1 MRFGLGCA
9 SHQPRRASPKSFASA
24 LRHPGAPTLGRRP
37 RARVRCCS
45 SQAMTLSRHTDATRR
60 QHIFASDAR
69 KSGCLRRGGPSSIW
83 RSRVPAAHWGP
94 PRRRTLP
101 HRPRTQREGA
111 SPARPRLAP
120 VALIVDPQRA
130 VSVWQDHRKLA
141 SRRPLSRR
149 TSLALGPLTLG
160 PACLLKS
167 NSSAVT
173 AICPHCTEHEF
184 LRFAARFVPSQ
195 TRLQGGRPNANR
207 SCGEGTAKFL

>member
-9 SHQPRRASPKSFASA
+9 SQQPRRASPKSFASA

-37 RARVRCCS
+37 RDRVRCCS

-120 VALIVDPQRA
+120 VAPHRNA
-130 VSVWQDHRKLA
+130 WQDHRKLA
-141 SRRPLSRR
+141 SRPPLSRR
-149 TSLALGPLTLG
+149 TSLTLGPLTLG
-160 PACLLKS
+160 PACLLMS

-173 AICPHCTEHEF
+173 AICPHGREGDF
-184 LRFAARFVPSQ
+184 LRLAARFEPSQ

-207 SCGEGTAKFL
+207 SCSE